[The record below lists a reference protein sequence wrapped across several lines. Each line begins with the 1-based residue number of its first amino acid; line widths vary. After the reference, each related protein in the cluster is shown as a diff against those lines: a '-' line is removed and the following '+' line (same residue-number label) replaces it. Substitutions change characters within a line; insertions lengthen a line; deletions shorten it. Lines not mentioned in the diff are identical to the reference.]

1 MSQVFEREGVEFGRG
16 LSFFDAI
23 FAFAITVLVVNI
35 EPPPAK
41 DWQNLA
47 TLMDGGLGNQLTCF
61 AISFVVIAVFWRHN
75 TQLMRRFRGMDS
87 VALSANILTA
97 GFVVLIPFST
107 QALSDPEIYGNPL
120 PTAVY
125 AVNVTLAILSQMLTL
140 EIGRARGLLVDDIP
154 RAAWWAGRIDVLIKA
169 AVFLASIPVAYLFGA
184 RWGQLSW
191 LLLIVAGRVSGR
203 WSDRVAD
210 RARVSSPE

>member
-41 DWQNLA
+41 DWKNLA
-47 TLMDGGLGNQLTCF
+47 ALMDGGLGNQLLCF

-75 TQLMRRFRGMDS
+75 TQLMRRFRGTDS
-87 VALSANILTA
+87 TALSANILTA

-107 QALSDPEIYGNPL
+107 QGISDPELYGNPL
-120 PTAVY
+120 PTAIY
-125 AVNVTLAILSQMLTL
+125 AVNVALAILAQALTL

-154 RAAWWAGRIDVLIKA
+154 RAAWWANRIDVLAKVG
-169 AVFLASIPVAYLFGA
+169 VFVASIPIAYLFGS

-191 LLLIVAGRVSGR
+191 LLLIVVGRLTGA
-203 WSDRVAD
+203 WSDRVAE
-210 RARVSSPE
+210 RARGSSTA